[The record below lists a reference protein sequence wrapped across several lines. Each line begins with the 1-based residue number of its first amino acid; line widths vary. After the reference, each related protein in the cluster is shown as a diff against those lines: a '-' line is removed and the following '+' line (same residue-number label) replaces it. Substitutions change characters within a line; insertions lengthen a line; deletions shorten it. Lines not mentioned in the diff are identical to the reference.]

1 MPPKQTALAYYVSAH
16 GFGHGVRS
24 SDIIRAF
31 NQSYPEVPVIII
43 SDLPV
48 SFLKNRL
55 PAAGNSFR
63 AASFDVGMVQ
73 LDSVRID
80 LPATLRKVEA
90 LYARREV
97 HTAAEVSF
105 LKAGGIGLVVVDIP
119 AIPLESAARVGI
131 PRVAVGNFGWDWIY
145 SAYVES
151 DHRWKTLRQ
160 YFAEGYSQADLL
172 LRLPF
177 SEAMAA
183 FRRIEDIPLV
193 ASPGR
198 NRRAEIAELSGCRT
212 EKKWVLLS
220 FATLEWKPEA
230 LDNVES
236 LTDYEFFTVLPL
248 AWQRKNIHTIDRVR
262 VPFADVLA
270 SVDGVV
276 SKPGFGIV
284 SECVVNRKPLL
295 YIDRPD
301 FPECRILV
309 EAIQK
314 YLKQQEIPSVC
325 LYRGELG
332 DSLESLWDQP
342 EPVMTMANG
351 GAAIA
356 ARRIADFLFSKRS
369 A

>member
-1 MPPKQTALAYYVSAH
+1 MPPKHTALAYYVSAH

-24 SDIIRAF
+24 CDIIRAF
-31 NQSYPEVPVIII
+31 NQSYPEVPVIIV
-43 SDLPV
+43 SELPV

-55 PAAGNSFR
+55 PGASNSFR

-73 LDSVRID
+73 VDSVRID

-90 LYARREV
+90 LYASREV

-119 AIPLESAARVGI
+119 AIPLESAALVGI

-145 SAYVES
+145 SAYGGS
-151 DHRWKTLRQ
+151 DRRWEPIGQ
-160 YFAEGYSQADLL
+160 YFSEGYSQADLL

-177 SEAMAA
+177 SEAMNA
-183 FRRIEDIPLV
+183 FPRIEDIPLV
-193 ASPGR
+193 ASPGM
-198 NRRAEIAELSGCRT
+198 NRRSEIAELAGCRT

-220 FATLEWKPEA
+220 FAALEWNSEA

-236 LTDYEFFTVLPL
+236 LTDYEFFTVRPL
-248 AWQRKNIHTIDRVR
+248 AWHRKNIHTIDRVQI
-262 VPFADVLA
+262 PFADVLA

-314 YLKQQEIPSVC
+314 YLKQQEIPSGC

-342 EPVMTMANG
+342 EPVTTMANG

-356 ARRIADFLFSKRS
+356 ARRIADFLLS
-369 A
+369 

>member
-31 NQSYPEVPVIII
+31 NQSHPEVPVVIV

-55 PAAGNSFR
+55 PAAANSFR
-63 AASFDVGMVQ
+63 AGSFDVGMVQ

-80 LPATLRKVEA
+80 LSATLLKVEA
-90 LYARREV
+90 LYARRKI
-97 HTAAEVSF
+97 HTAAAASF
-105 LKAGGIGLVVVDIP
+105 LKAERIGLVIVDIP
-119 AIPLESAARVGI
+119 AIPLESAALLGI

-151 DHRWKTLRQ
+151 DRHWETLGQ
-160 YFAEGYSQADLL
+160 YFAEGYAQADLL

-177 SEAMAA
+177 SETMNA
-183 FRRIEDIPLV
+183 FPRIEDIPLV

-198 NRRAEIAELSGCRT
+198 NRRAEIGELAGCRT

-220 FATLEWKPEA
+220 FAALEWNSEA
-230 LDNVES
+230 LDKVES

-248 AWQRKNIHTIDRVR
+248 AWDRKNIHTIDRVR
-262 VPFADVLA
+262 IPFADVLA
-270 SVDGVV
+270 SVDGVI

-295 YIDRPD
+295 YIERQ
-301 FPECRILV
+301 I
-309 EAIQK
+309 
-314 YLKQQEIPSVC
+314 
-325 LYRGELG
+325 G
-332 DSLESLWDQP
+332 
-342 EPVMTMANG
+342 
-351 GAAIA
+351 
-356 ARRIADFLFSKRS
+356 
-369 A
+369 

>member
-1 MPPKQTALAYYVSAH
+1 MKRSSPKAGLAYYVTAH

-24 SDIIRAF
+24 CDILRAF
-31 NQSYPEVPVIII
+31 NETYPEVPVTVV
-43 SDLPV
+43 SDLPA

-55 PAAGNSFR
+55 PSAANSFR

-90 LYARREV
+90 LYARREEHV
-97 HTAAEVSF
+97 AGRGVVS
-105 LKAGGIGLVVVDIP
+105 GIGSHRARGGRYSRDSPGICG
-119 AIPLESAARVGI
+119 SARNSWGCGGQF
-131 PRVAVGNFGWDWIY
+131 RLGLDLLGLRRETTVAGKHSG
-145 SAYVES
+145 
-151 DHRWKTLRQ
+151 Q
-160 YFAEGYSQADLL
+160 YFAEGYSKADLL

-177 SEAMAA
+177 SDAMNA
-183 FRRIEDIPLV
+183 FGRIEEIPLV
-193 ASPGR
+193 ALPGR
-198 NRRAEIAELSGCRT
+198 NRRAEIAELAGCRT

-220 FATLEWKPEA
+220 FAALEWSPEA

-248 AWQRKNIHTIDRVR
+248 AWNRKNIHTVDRAR

-270 SVDGVV
+270 SVDAVV

-301 FPECRILV
+301 FPEARILV
-309 EAIQK
+309 EAIRK
-314 YLKQQEIPSVC
+314 YLKQQEIPPVR

-332 DSLESLWDQP
+332 DFLESLWDQP
-342 EPVMTMANG
+342 EPAMTMANG

-356 ARRIADFLFSKRS
+356 ARRWPIFF
-369 A
+369 